1 VNYLLTAALFA
12 SCFIVTAC
20 DSNLSRLDGSD
31 LRERAYRCANEM
43 NMTTAEIQVCKN
55 IQRECQR
62 RQDAG
67 RFEC

>member
-1 VNYLLTAALFA
+1 MNYLLTVALLA
-12 SCFIVTAC
+12 SYFTLTAC
-20 DSNLSRLDGSD
+20 DSNLSKLEGSA

-62 RQDAG
+62 RQNAG